1 MNNYILEYYQAIVE
15 GNEVVGKWIRL
26 WYQYVVEGLEKKTF
40 YFDQKK
46 ANKSIKFIETFCHH
60 HEGQLAPNL
69 IKLELWQ
76 KALLSVAFGIVD
88 EKGNRQF
95 REIFVVIGRKNGKSL
110 LASAIANYMTFLDG
124 ERGARVY
131 FVAPK
136 LEQANLCFDA
146 LVQMIN
152 YEPELKAISRK
163 RRTDIYVESTNTTAK
178 PLAFNAKKSDGLN
191 PSFVV
196 CDEVA
201 SWQGDAG
208 LKQYEVIKSALGA
221 RTQPMILNISTS
233 GYIDEGIFDELVR
246 RSTAVINGDS
256 RENRLAPFLYM
267 IDDIDKWNDINELRK
282 ANPNLNVSVSV
293 DYMLEEI
300 AIAEGSL
307 SKKVE
312 FLTKYCNIKQNSSQA
327 WLPTQVIS
335 KAMGKPLQ
343 LEDFKEHYCVL
354 GIDLSR
360 TTDLTSA
367 VCIIEKGGELYCFA
381 KMWLPSEK
389 IEEASVR
396 DNLPYKIYIQRGLL
410 APSGDNVVDYNDCFN
425 WCRELVEKYRLYPQM
440 IGYDKYNANYLTQ
453 QLRDYGFHCD
463 DVVQGFNISPAIK
476 EVEGLMYDGKMHFG
490 DNDLLKVHF
499 LDTALKFS
507 AEKERCKIV
516 KLSSTSHI
524 DGVAS
529 LLCGVIV
536 RQKWWGELG
545 QRLMNEKKGR

>member
-1 MNNYILEYYQAIVE
+1 MNNYIYEYYQAIKD
-15 GNEVVGKWIRL
+15 GTTVVGSWIKL
-26 WYQYVVEGLEKKTF
+26 WYEYVIKGLENKAF
-40 YFDQKK
+40 YYDAKK
-46 ANKSIKFIETFCHH
+46 ANKAIKFIETFCHH
-60 HEGQLAPNL
+60 HEGALAPML
-69 IKLELWQ
+69 ISLELWQ
-76 KALLSVAFGIVD
+76 KALVSVVFGIVD
-88 EKGNRQF
+88 EKGLRQF
-95 REIFVVIGRKNGKSL
+95 REVFVVVGRKNGKTL
-110 LASAIANYMTFLDG
+110 LASAIANYMMFLDG
-124 ERGARVY
+124 ERGARIY

-152 YEPELKAISRK
+152 QEPELKSITKK
-163 RRTDIYVESTNTTAK
+163 RRTDLYIESTNSTAK

-191 PSFVV
+191 PSACVA
-196 CDEVA
+196 DECA
-201 SWQGDAG
+201 SWSGDQG
-208 LKQYEVIKSALGA
+208 LKQYEVIKSAMGA
-221 RTQPMILNISTS
+221 RRQPLLLSISTS
-233 GYIDEGIFDELVR
+233 GYIDEGIFDELVK

-256 RENRLAPFLYM
+256 REARLAPFLYM
-267 IDDIDKWNDINELRK
+267 IDDIGKWNDINELRK
-282 ANPNLNVSVSV
+282 ANPNLGVSVSV

-327 WLPTQVIS
+327 WLPTQDIN
-335 KAMGKPLQ
+335 KAMGEHLN
-343 LEDFKEHYCVL
+343 LEDFKGHYCVI

-367 VCIIEKGGELYCFA
+367 VVVIQKKDDLYVFS

-410 APSGDNVVDYNDCFN
+410 EPSGDNVVDYNDCFN
-425 WCRELVEKYRLYPQM
+425 WCRELVEKYHLFPQ
-440 IGYDKYNANYLTQ
+440 IVGYDRYNATYLTQ
-453 QLRDYGFHCD
+453 QLTSYGFQCD
-463 DVVQGFNISPAIK
+463 DVVQGFNLSPVIK
-476 EVEGLMYDGKMHFG
+476 ETEGLMKDGKMHFG

-507 AEKERCKIV
+507 AEKERCRIV
-516 KLSSTSHI
+516 KLTNTSHI

-529 LLCGVIV
+529 LLCAMTV
-536 RQKWWGELG
+536 RQKWWGEFG
-545 QRLMNEKKGR
+545 YRLTNERR